1 MQNIDY
7 FVLLAYFLGI
17 VLVGV
22 GLSLKNKN
30 ADDMFS
36 AGGNSPWWTSG
47 LSAFMTMFSAG
58 TFVVWGGIA
67 YTHGFVAVIIN
78 LCYGVAAL
86 LVGYFVAGHWN
97 KLGVKTP
104 AQFIELRLGA
114 MAVQFY
120 TWAMMIFRI
129 VGVAVSLYSLSVVL
143 VALMPLS
150 ADNPFCDPA
159 TGNLSL
165 FWAVLI
171 FGGIVVVYTMA
182 GGLWGVL
189 MTDVLQFIVLN
200 LAVLFVIP
208 LVLAQAGGVSG
219 FIDQAPDDFFTL
231 TSNKYTWFF
240 MLCWV
245 IIHFFMVGAEWAFVQ
260 RFICVPDEKAACK
273 SAYLFGILYLISPI
287 VWLLPP
293 MIYRTINPDAAPE
306 EAYILACKSVL
317 PVGMVGLLVAAM
329 FSATGSMVSS
339 QLNVFA
345 GVLTDEFYRRL
356 FRPNAT
362 QKHLVQAGRG
372 FTVLL
377 GAILIGV
384 ALAIPYLGG
393 AEKIIVSITSLMVG
407 PLLAPTIWGLFSKKI
422 TIGAVWATAGISFV
436 LGVICKIGLS
446 SGGWLVTE
454 STQGLSDWITNN
466 DKTVDLLIG
475 VMLPVA
481 VLTILQLLNKNTAS
495 GWKKVATLI
504 TETGK
509 SGVKHEASA
518 TPGIIVSA
526 WLFAC
531 ATLMFALMPFS
542 ETGSMQLALFGA
554 VLLLIALLI
563 AAFIALKHRR
573 KTC

>member
-1 MQNIDY
+1 
-7 FVLLAYFLGI
+7 
-17 VLVGV
+17 
-22 GLSLKNKN
+22 
-30 ADDMFS
+30 
-36 AGGNSPWWTSG
+36 
-47 LSAFMTMFSAG
+47 MTMFSAG

-86 LVGYFVAGHWN
+86 LAGYFVAGHWN

-104 AQFIELRLGA
+104 AQFIELRFGA
-114 MAVQFY
+114 PAVQFY

-150 ADNPFCDPA
+150 ADNPFRDPA
-159 TGNLSL
+159 TGNFSL
-165 FWAVLI
+165 FWAVLV

-182 GGLWGVL
+182 GGLWAVL

-208 LVLAQAGGVSG
+208 LILGQAGGVG
-219 FIDQAPDDFFTL
+219 AFIDRAPEGFFAL
-231 TSNKYTWFF
+231 TTNKYTWFF

-260 RFICVPDEKAACK
+260 RFICVPDEKAARK
-273 SAYLFGILYLISPI
+273 STYLFGVLYLISPF

-317 PVGMVGLLVAAM
+317 PVGMVGLLIAAM

-362 QKHLVQAGRG
+362 QKHLVWAGRG
-372 FTVLL
+372 FTLLL
-377 GAILIGV
+377 GGILIGV

-407 PLLAPTIWGLFSKKI
+407 PLLAPTIWGLFSKRI
-422 TIGAVWATAGISFV
+422 TIGAVWATASVSFV
-436 LGVICKIGLS
+436 LGAICKIGLS
-446 SGGWLVTE
+446 SGGWLVNE

-481 VLTILQLLNKNTAS
+481 VLIVLQLLNKNTAP
-495 GWKKVATLI
+495 GWKKVANLI
-504 TETGK
+504 VETGK
-509 SGVKHEASA
+509 NAVIHEASA

-531 ATLMFALMPFS
+531 AALMFALTPFS
-542 ETGSMQLALFGA
+542 ETGSMQLAIFGA
-554 VLLLIALLI
+554 ILLLIALLI
-563 AAFIALKHRR
+563 AAFIALNHRR
-573 KTC
+573 KAI

>member
-1 MQNIDY
+1 MQTIDY
-7 FVLLAYFLGI
+7 LVLLAYLIGI

-22 GLSLKNKN
+22 GLSRKNKN
-30 ADDMFS
+30 TADMFA
-36 AGGNSPWWTSG
+36 AGGESPWWTSG

-67 YTHGFVAVIIN
+67 YQHGFVAVIIN

-86 LVGYFVAGHWN
+86 LAGYFVAGHWK

-104 AQFIELRLGA
+104 AQFIELRFGA
-114 MAVQFY
+114 AAVQFY
-120 TWAMMIFRI
+120 TWAMMVFRI

-150 ADNPFCDPA
+150 SGNPFADPS

-182 GGLWGVL
+182 GGLWAVL

-200 LAVLFVIP
+200 LAVIFVIP
-208 LVLAQAGGVSG
+208 LILGQAGGLSG
-219 FIDQAPDDFFTL
+219 FVDKAPEGFFAL
-231 TSNKYTWFF
+231 TTDKYTWFF
-240 MLCWV
+240 MMCWV
-245 IIHFFMVGAEWAFVQ
+245 LIHFFMIGAEWAFVQ
-260 RFICVPDEKAACK
+260 RFICVPNEKDARK
-273 SAYLFGILYLISPI
+273 STYLFGVLYLVSPI

-356 FRPNAT
+356 LKPNASE
-362 QKHLVQAGRG
+362 KHLLNAGRA
-372 FTVLL
+372 FTILL
-377 GAILIGV
+377 GAILVGV

-393 AEKIIVSITSLMVG
+393 AEKLIVSITSLMVG
-407 PLLAPTIWGLFSKKI
+407 PLLAPTIWGLFSKR
-422 TIGAVWATAGISFV
+422 IGISAIWLTASISFV
-436 LGVICKIGLS
+436 LGVICKMGLAQ
-446 SGGWLVTE
+446 GGWLITE
-454 STQGLSDWITNN
+454 STQGLADLIANN
-466 DKTVDLLIG
+466 GKTVDLIIG
-475 VMLPVA
+475 VIIPII
-481 VLTILQLLNKNTAS
+481 VLVIMQQLKKSTADGWNKVEA
-495 GWKKVATLI
+495 LI
-504 TETGK
+504 TETK
-509 SGVKHEASA
+509 TNDIKHEASD
-518 TPGIIVSA
+518 TPGIIVSG

-531 ATLMFALMPFS
+531 AILMFALLPFS
-542 ETGSMQLALFGA
+542 ENDSILLSIFGV
-554 VLLLIALLI
+554 VLTLIASVF
-563 AAFIALKHRR
+563 AAFILIKR
-573 KTC
+573 KRKMS

>member
-7 FVLLAYFLGI
+7 LVLFAYLIGI

-36 AGGNSPWWTSG
+36 AGGKSPWWTSG

-86 LVGYFVAGHWN
+86 LAGYFVAGHWN
-97 KLGVKTP
+97 KLGVRTP
-104 AQFIELRLGA
+104 AQFIELRFGA
-114 MAVQFY
+114 AAVQFY

-129 VGVAVSLYSLSVVL
+129 VGVGVSLYSLSVVL

-150 ADNPFCDPA
+150 ADNPFRDPA
-159 TGNLSL
+159 TGNFSL
-165 FWAVLI
+165 FWAVLV

-182 GGLWGVL
+182 GGLWAVL

-208 LVLAQAGGVSG
+208 LVLEQAGGVSA
-219 FIDQAPDDFFTL
+219 FIDRVPDDFFAL
-231 TSNKYTWFF
+231 TTNKYTWFF

-245 IIHFFMVGAEWAFVQ
+245 MIHFFMIGAEWAFVQ
-260 RFICVPDEKAACK
+260 RFICVPDAKAARK
-273 SAYLFGILYLISPI
+273 STYLFGVLYLISPI
-287 VWLLPP
+287 FWLLPP
-293 MIYRTINPDAAPE
+293 MIYRTVNPNAAPE

-317 PVGMVGLLVAAM
+317 PVGMVGLLIAAM

-362 QKHLVQAGRG
+362 EKHLVQAGRG
-372 FTVLL
+372 FTLLL
-377 GAILIGV
+377 GAVLVGV

-407 PLLAPTIWGLFSKKI
+407 PLLAPTIWGLFSKRI
-422 TIGAVWATAGISFV
+422 TIGAVWATASISFV
-436 LGVICKIGLS
+436 LGAICKLGLS
-446 SGGWLVTE
+446 AGGWLVNE
-454 STQGLSDWITNN
+454 STQGVSDWIINN

-481 VLTILQLLNKNTAS
+481 VLIVLQLLNKNTAP
-495 GWKKVATLI
+495 GWTKVATLMA
-504 TETGK
+504 ETGK
-509 SGVKHEASA
+509 SGVKPEASA
-518 TPGIIVSA
+518 TPGLIVSG

-531 ATLMFALMPFS
+531 AALMFALMPFS
-542 ETGSMQLALFGA
+542 ETGSMQLAFFGA
-554 VLLLIALLI
+554 ILLLIALLI
-563 AAFIALKHRR
+563 AAFIALKHKR
-573 KTC
+573 KAI